1 MVETGNFTSTIVSI
15 PVLDKLRR
23 WAILLT
29 TWGDDAMEP
38 TNKKMEPTNKKD
50 ERRRAIRVTLIGPA
64 RFGPKGRAERA
75 VSAVLDN
82 ANRIGAGF
90 HAKEPLDAGESVTV
104 AVAFLDQKDRE
115 QQEKLSGRIAWVKPW
130 EKGFLIGV
138 VWDHT
143 VTKEKNPWLYD
154 ILDMT
159 LKETA

>member
-1 MVETGNFTSTIVSI
+1 M
-15 PVLDKLRR
+15 DK
-23 WAILLT
+23 
-29 TWGDDAMEP
+29 
-38 TNKKMEPTNKKD
+38 TNKND
-50 ERRRAIRVTLIGPA
+50 ERRQAIRVTLIGPA